1 VNVTRFGAGIGRA
14 SYQSARALTAG
25 SVPGYST
32 ILDRKQQFFLW
43 LTAIFVA
50 ALITGDFIGG
60 RFFVLF
66 GHTFSAG
73 IIPFPLTF
81 VLTDVVNE
89 FYGTSGARRLTFLGL
104 GAAVFVWGVIQLAL
118 HLPPSPTSP
127 ISDAVFH
134 AAFGTAARLYIASLS
149 AYVVGQLL
157 DISIFR
163 ALRRMT
169 GHHLLWLR
177 ATGST
182 VVSQMIDSFT
192 VSFVFLAGT
201 QTLGFITTNAANNY
215 VGKLIMAVLLTPVI
229 YAMHAVFRR
238 RFNVPE
244 PVTPEG

>member
-1 VNVTRFGAGIGRA
+1 M
-14 SYQSARALTAG
+14 
-25 SVPGYST
+25 
-32 ILDRKQQFFLW
+32 DRKQYFFVW

-50 ALITGDFIGG
+50 ALVTGDFIGG

-66 GHTFSAG
+66 GRTFSAG

-81 VLTDVVNE
+81 VLTDIVNE
-89 FYGTSGARRLTFLGL
+89 FYGTTGARRLTFVGL

-118 HLPPSPTSP
+118 HLPPSPVSP

-134 AAFGTAARLYIASLS
+134 AAFGTAARLYIASLC
-149 AYVVGQLL
+149 AYVIGQLL

-163 ALRRMT
+163 TLRRAT
-169 GHHLLWLR
+169 GHRLLWLR

-182 VVSQMIDSFT
+182 VLSQMIDSFT

-201 QTLGFITTNAANNY
+201 QSLGFITSNAANNY
-215 VGKLIMAVLLTPVI
+215 VGKLIMAVVLTPVI

-238 RFNVPE
+238 RFHLPE
-244 PVTPEG
+244 PATPQG

>member
-1 VNVTRFGAGIGRA
+1 V
-14 SYQSARALTAG
+14 
-25 SVPGYST
+25 
-32 ILDRKQQFFLW
+32 DRKQYFFVW

-50 ALITGDFIGG
+50 ALVTGDFIGG

-81 VLTDVVNE
+81 VLTDIVNE
-89 FYGTSGARRLTFLGL
+89 FYGTSGARRLTFVGL

-118 HLPPSPTSP
+118 HLPPSPVSP

-134 AAFGTAARLYIASLS
+134 AAFGTAARLYIASLC

-163 ALRRMT
+163 ALRRAT
-169 GHHLLWLR
+169 GHRLLWLR

-182 VVSQMIDSFT
+182 VLSQMIDSFT

-201 QTLGFITTNAANNY
+201 QSLGFITSNAANNY
-215 VGKLIMAVLLTPVI
+215 VGKLIMAVVLTPVI

-238 RFNVPE
+238 RFHLPE
-244 PVTPEG
+244 PATPQG